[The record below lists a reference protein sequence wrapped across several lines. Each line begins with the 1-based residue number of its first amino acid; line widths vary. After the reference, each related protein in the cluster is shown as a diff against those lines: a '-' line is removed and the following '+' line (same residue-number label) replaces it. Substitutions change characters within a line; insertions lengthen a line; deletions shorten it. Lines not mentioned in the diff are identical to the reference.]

1 MKHLKFSFFNIFSV
15 ISIILVLILILVP
28 FNVVNLEQA
37 QRIAKWLKVYE
48 EVNYSFSLV
57 KMHEGSIVPETN
69 EAEKVITEEYIVE
82 RISPY
87 MNIEED
93 VKVQTEIPKYFY
105 RMLNRNIVKK
115 NNQFY
120 FNKFLKTKDGMLLSI
135 KENQKDNLMDLTPLY
150 FMFVDI
156 NGEEKP
162 NQIGKDIFI
171 INIYKD
177 NIKPLGVGR
186 GHASLKVNCSPIGT
200 GLYCAEY
207 YLRGGSF

>member
-48 EVNYSFSLV
+48 EVSYSFSLV
-57 KMHEGSIVPETN
+57 KMHEGSIVPDTK
-69 EAEKVITEEYIVE
+69 EAEKLITEEYIVE
-82 RISPY
+82 RIAPY
-87 MNIEED
+87 LNLEGD
-93 VKVQTEIPKYFY
+93 VKAQVEIPKYSY
-105 RMLNRNIVKK
+105 RLLNRNIVKK

-150 FMFVDI
+150 FMFIDI

-162 NQIGKDIFI
+162 NQVGKDIFV

-177 NIKPLGVGR
+177 NITPLGTGR

-207 YLRGGSF
+207 YLLGGSF

>member
-28 FNVVNLEQA
+28 FNIINLEQA
-37 QRIAKWLKVYE
+37 QRIAKWLKIYE
-48 EVNYSFSLV
+48 DLNYSFALV
-57 KMHEGSIVPETN
+57 KLHEGTIIPEKN

-82 RISPY
+82 RIAPY
-87 MNIEED
+87 MNLEND
-93 VKVQTEIPKYFY
+93 TKVQVEIPKYTY
-105 RMLNRNIVKK
+105 RLLNRNIVKK
-115 NNQFY
+115 NNQFH
-120 FNKFLKTKDGMLLSI
+120 FSKFLKTKDGMLLSL
-135 KENQKDNLMDLTPLY
+135 KQNQKENLMDLTPLY
-150 FMFVDI
+150 FLLVDI

-162 NQIGKDIFI
+162 NQVGKDIFI
-171 INIYKD
+171 VNIYKD
-177 NIKPLGVGR
+177 NIKPLGTSR

>member
-1 MKHLKFSFFNIFSV
+1 MNHLKFSFFNIFSV
-15 ISIILVLILILVP
+15 ISIILVLVLILVP
-28 FNVVNLEQA
+28 FNVINLEQA

-48 EVNYSFSLV
+48 EMNYSFSLV
-57 KMHEGSIVPETN
+57 KMYEGTIIPDKN
-69 EAEKVITEEYIVE
+69 EADKIITEEYIVE
-82 RISPY
+82 RIAPY
-87 MNIEED
+87 LNIENDAKIQTKIED
-93 VKVQTEIPKYFY
+93 YSY
-105 RMLNRNIVKK
+105 RLLNRKNLKK
-115 NNQFY
+115 NNQFS
-120 FNKFLKTKDGMLLSI
+120 FNKFLKTKDGMLLSV
-135 KENQKDNLMDLTPLY
+135 KENQKENLIDITPLY

-177 NIKPLGVGR
+177 NIKPLGTGR

-207 YLRGGSF
+207 YLLGGSF

>member
-48 EVNYSFSLV
+48 EMNYSFSLV
-57 KMHEGSIVPETN
+57 KMHEGTIIPNKDET
-69 EAEKVITEEYIVE
+69 EKVITEEYIVE

-87 MNIEED
+87 MNIEGD
-93 VKVQTEIPKYFY
+93 IKVQTEINDYSY
-105 RMLNRNIVKK
+105 QLMNRKNLKK

-135 KENQKDNLMDLTPLY
+135 KENQKDNLMDITSLY
-150 FMFVDI
+150 FMFIDI
-156 NGEEKP
+156 NGIEKP
-162 NQIGKDIFI
+162 NQVGKDIFI
-171 INIYKD
+171 VNIYKD
-177 NIKPLGVGR
+177 NIKPLGIGR

-207 YLRGGSF
+207 YLLGGSF

>member
-48 EVNYSFSLV
+48 EINYSFSLV
-57 KMHEGSIVPETN
+57 KSHEATIIPDLN

-87 MNIEED
+87 MNLEND
-93 VKVQTEIPKYFY
+93 AKSQVEIPKYTY
-105 RMLNRNIVKK
+105 RLLNRNIVKK

-135 KENQKDNLMDLTPLY
+135 KQNQQDNFMDLTPLY

-162 NQIGKDIFI
+162 NQVGKDIFI

-177 NIKPLGVGR
+177 SVRPLGTNR

>member
-15 ISIILVLILILVP
+15 IAIILVLILILVP

-48 EVNYSFSLV
+48 EINYSFALV
-57 KMHEGSIVPETN
+57 KMHEGCIIPDVN
-69 EAEKVITEEYIVE
+69 EADKVISEEYIVE

-87 MNIEED
+87 MNIQED
-93 VKVQTEIPKYFY
+93 IKVQAEIPKYSY

-135 KENQKDNLMDLTPLY
+135 KENQKNNLMDLEPLY
-150 FMFVDI
+150 FMFLDI
-156 NGEEKP
+156 NGVEKP
-162 NQIGKDIFI
+162 NQIGKDVFI

-177 NIKPLGVGR
+177 KINPLGKGR
-186 GHASLKVNCSPIGT
+186 RHASLKVNCSPIGT

-207 YLRGGSF
+207 YLKGGSF

>member
-57 KMHEGSIVPETN
+57 KMQEGSIVPDTK
-69 EAEKVITEEYIVE
+69 EAEKLITEEYIVE
-82 RISPY
+82 RIAPY
-87 MNIEED
+87 LNLEGD
-93 VKVQTEIPKYFY
+93 VKAQVEIPKYSY
-105 RMLNRNIVKK
+105 RLLNRNIVKK

-150 FMFVDI
+150 FMFIDI

-162 NQIGKDIFI
+162 NQVGKDIFV
-171 INIYKD
+171 INIFIYSK
-177 NIKPLGVGR
+177 L
-186 GHASLKVNCSPIGT
+186 CPII
-200 GLYCAEY
+200 
-207 YLRGGSF
+207 